1 MGTFRTKGEAERAL
15 QDAQVDRRRGAFV
28 PPDRSN
34 VRLDEYVERWFRT
47 KVIRPATEAKY
58 RVMLDTHVLPDL
70 GHLPLGRIDRETVET
85 WLADV
90 HRRANRRTGRPL
102 APSTV
107 AKAYKVL
114 NTVMRG
120 AVEHG
125 YVVRNPCD
133 VKGGGRE
140 PVNERR
146 APTPAEVIELADA
159 VPARY
164 RALVLLGGF
173 GALRWAEAAGL
184 RKHRVDLLHRTVR
197 VEEQAT
203 EPVPGRHEVG
213 RPKTDAGIRDIALPD
228 LVIKALEE
236 HLGRWAEP
244 GPRGLVFPAPN
255 GGYLRRDSFRK
266 TVWLPACRA
275 TGVEARFHDLRHAG
289 GTLAAQMAAR
299 TGGTL
304 RDVMVRLG
312 HSSPSAALRYQH
324 AAAERDRAIAEGMDG
339 LLAQVSTE
347 PRAAI
352 LRVAATQSRG
362 NLARRTKNGR
372 PG

>member
-1 MGTFRTKGEAERAL
+1 MLELVSRRRSNGAGALRRLASGRFQALVPDPRFGTYRSLGTFRTKGEAERAL

-47 KVIRPATEAKY
+47 KVIRPATEANY

-164 RALVLLGGF
+164 RALVLLAGF

-244 GPRGLVFPAPN
+244 GPAGTGLPRARRRLPAAGLVPQDRLAAGLSGHRRRGPLPRPAPRRRHPGRPD
-255 GGYLRRDSFRK
+255 GG
-266 TVWLPACRA
+266 PH
-275 TGVEARFHDLRHAG
+275 GRHA
-289 GTLAAQMAAR
+289 A
-299 TGGTL
+299 
-304 RDVMVRLG
+304 
-312 HSSPSAALRYQH
+312 
-324 AAAERDRAIAEGMDG
+324 
-339 LLAQVSTE
+339 
-347 PRAAI
+347 
-352 LRVAATQSRG
+352 
-362 NLARRTKNGR
+362 
-372 PG
+372 